1 VAASSQALSLQGFV
15 GLLLGFGR
23 GFCQKGYL
31 GAPWLQCFPYGS
43 SRTELLQLLLRKFNA
58 LLRGYAGFINYS
70 SDRTAFLVGFPYIL
84 TIVNLP
90 QRFQVV
96 NNESPISAGLR
107 CLPLLLSSAV
117 GASVGGAMMT
127 KKNFSFWVLLASNVS
142 QVLGTGLLSSIPL
155 SDDVLARTYGFQVI
169 MGIGIGLS
177 VVSLMLIAR
186 VELSPNE
193 QGMSDVLGYI
203 YPLV

>member
-1 VAASSQALSLQGFV
+1 M
-15 GLLLGFGR
+15 
-23 GFCQKGYL
+23 
-31 GAPWLQCFPYGS
+31 
-43 SRTELLQLLLRKFNA
+43 
-58 LLRGYAGFINYS
+58 
-70 SDRTAFLVGFPYIL
+70 GFPYIL

-96 NNESPISAGLR
+96 NNQSPISAGLR

-117 GASVGGAMMT
+117 GAGVGGAAMT
-127 KKNFSFWVLLASNVS
+127 KKNVSFWVLLASNVS
-142 QVLGTGLLSSIPL
+142 QVLGTGLLSLIPI

-177 VVSLMLIAR
+177 IVSLMLIAR

-193 QGMSDVLGYI
+193 QGMFWLLSFIAIHARMIRRLRSVAYAI
-203 YPLV
+203 Q